1 MVRKSHLSKR
11 GNTNKYF
18 CSEIGAQVAF
28 LPEAFDFIGESA
40 KETNELAENLNDS
53 DGTISFYKSLAKELR
68 MALSLGGF
76 HEKLPNSKIGNTHVS
91 IDLFKN

>member
-40 KETNELAENLNDS
+40 KETNELAETLNDS
-53 DGTISFYKSLAKELR
+53 DGTISFYKSLAKSTLFPVNVTFFHTDHFCELPQHQK
-68 MALSLGGF
+68 ATSPF
-76 HEKLPNSKIGNTHVS
+76 
-91 IDLFKN
+91 